1 MGKAGRR
8 SLKVLQIHRD
18 FKPNSGGGGVA
29 RHIDGLSKSLCAL
42 GHSVTV
48 LSPSPEKIVDPYI
61 TMEFSFVESFKVLR
75 EHDIVHLH
83 GSRSF
88 LSLFFGIICF
98 ILNKP
103 YIYTPH
109 CYYDE
114 DRGSI
119 RYLSKLTWDYVA
131 ERALVNFSSATI
143 LLAES
148 WKSYYKSRNISVDK
162 VSIVPNCVYHAD
174 IVARAS
180 AAKFKGSTNRSDIGI
195 LTVGRIVDVKRI
207 DDVIRVL
214 GSIKHLEVTFHVVG
228 KGAEMNALQALSEQL
243 GLSENILFHGF
254 LSDIQVVEL
263 LEICDA
269 FVIASEMEGLPTVII
284 EMILLRM
291 AVICSK
297 IPGNMAICEKLGI
310 STIFEVGDLDVLRG
324 LISNSRSL
332 KITDE
337 QYQRCVDTFTW
348 ESRSVEIESLYFNGV
363 SS

>member
-1 MGKAGRR
+1 
-8 SLKVLQIHRD
+8 
-18 FKPNSGGGGVA
+18 
-29 RHIDGLSKSLCAL
+29 
-42 GHSVTV
+42 
-48 LSPSPEKIVDPYI
+48 
-61 TMEFSFVESFKVLR
+61 
-75 EHDIVHLH
+75 
-83 GSRSF
+83 
-88 LSLFFGIICF
+88 
-98 ILNKP
+98 
-103 YIYTPH
+103 
-109 CYYDE
+109 
-114 DRGSI
+114 
-119 RYLSKLTWDYVA
+119 LSKLTWDYVA